1 MIQNYK
7 HTYPSIA
14 SILILGAA
22 NIGSMVSNY
31 DLSTKSGRIAYVI
44 EQSGHVPG
52 SIAKLL
58 GCAPAAVYQWIDGS
72 TKNLKE
78 HLLWKLADITGHE
91 ARWIST
97 GEGLMKIEKSIRHA
111 TDVLT
116 AMEPEARY
124 TAVRLLDTLAEPAKK
139 QNSQ

>member
-1 MIQNYK
+1 MI
-7 HTYPSIA
+7 PD
-14 SILILGAA
+14 
-22 NIGSMVSNY
+22 Y

-44 EQSGHVPG
+44 DQSGHVPG

-58 GCAPAAVYQWIDGS
+58 GCAPAAVYQWIAGS

-78 HLLWKLADITGHE
+78 HLLWNLSDITGFE

-97 GEGLMKIEKSIRHA
+97 GEEPMKIEKSIKHA
-111 TDVLT
+111 TEVLT

-124 TAVRLLDTLAEPAKK
+124 TAVRLIDTLAEPTKLRNN
-139 QNSQ
+139 Q